1 MSYQYII
8 FDLDNTLYPK
18 ESGLLNQVDQLIER
32 YVGLKLK
39 IPATEVPM
47 LRQEYWK
54 KYGTT
59 LGGMIACHQIDPDEY
74 INYIYNNVKI
84 ADFLK
89 PDPILLKVLGGLKM
103 KKVVFSNSPLRYVEE
118 VLKVLQIRDFFEK
131 VYDIRF
137 CNYRGKPNPSSYL
150 KVLMDMKVEAREC
163 LFIDDTPVNILG
175 GEAAGLDSVLLGNS
189 LAEGIKW
196 RISAMMELPALI
208 EKIRGQLIA

>member
-74 INYIYNNVKI
+74 INYTYNNVKI

-118 VLKVLQIRDFFEK
+118 VLKVLQKRDFLEK

-137 CNYRGKPNPSSYL
+137 
-150 KVLMDMKVEAREC
+150 
-163 LFIDDTPVNILG
+163 
-175 GEAAGLDSVLLGNS
+175 
-189 LAEGIKW
+189 
-196 RISAMMELPALI
+196 
-208 EKIRGQLIA
+208 